1 MMKPTFA
8 VVIPF
13 LPNRMKYAWFEHL
26 NSNLRFN
33 MRVRVVID

>member
-1 MMKPTFA
+1 MIKPVFA

-13 LPNRMKYAWFEHL
+13 LPKRMKYARFEHL
-26 NSNLRFN
+26 NRNLRFN